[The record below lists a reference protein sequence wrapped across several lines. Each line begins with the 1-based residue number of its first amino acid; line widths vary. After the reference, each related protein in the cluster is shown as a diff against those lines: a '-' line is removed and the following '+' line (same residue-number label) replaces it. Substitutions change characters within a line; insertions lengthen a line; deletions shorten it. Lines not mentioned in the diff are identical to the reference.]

1 MDNDFQLTVRRKT
14 TPDASNRPL
23 ERIGKGEE
31 ITIREKSGIIFT
43 FKDQMKV
50 SLFWKA
56 AKSVERTA
64 RDLDLCLFYRSTDGR
79 LGGVFS
85 EEYREFLDDLGSLDR
100 FPYILHNGDRILST
114 LTRDAFEKIE
124 SVKLDEIE
132 SACICVVDY
141 EAALNGLPALFD
153 DARAYVEF
161 STPEGDNHRC
171 NLKSPDRG
179 AVYWVAPLAKAR
191 MDSNASN
198 ACAKS
203 CRLLKRQSRSPVSNS
218 SAKPRRKAVL
228 SDNRPTFCRP

>member
-14 TPDASNRPL
+14 TPDASNRPS

-64 RDLDLCLFYRSTDGR
+64 RDLDLCLFYRSTDGG

-100 FPYILHNGDRILST
+100 FPYILHSGDRILST
-114 LTRDAFEKIE
+114 LTGEAVEEIRIERLDKIE
-124 SVKLDEIE
+124 I
-132 SACICVVDY
+132 ACICVVDY
-141 EAALNGLPALFD
+141 EAALNGLPVLFD

-161 STPEGDNHRC
+161 SACEEDGYHRC
-171 NLKSPDRG
+171 NLKSPDSG
-179 AVYWVAPLAKAR
+179 AVYWVASISKGADGR
-191 MDSNASN
+191 Q
-198 ACAKS
+198 C
-203 CRLLKRQSRSPVSNS
+203 LKRM
-218 SAKPRRKAVL
+218 RKVL
-228 SDNRPTFCRP
+228 SVAEAAEHIPGFKLMCKAPEKGNAE

>member
-1 MDNDFQLTVRRKT
+1 MDNDIQLTVRKKI
-14 TPDASNRPL
+14 TPDPSNRPL

-43 FKDQMKV
+43 FQDRMNV
-50 SLFWKA
+50 RLFWKA

-64 RDLDLCLFYRSTDGR
+64 RELDLCLFYCRTDGR

-85 EEYREFLDDLGSLDR
+85 EEYRDSPSDLGTLAQ
-100 FPYILHNGDRILST
+100 FPYILHCGDRILRT
-114 LTRDAFEKIE
+114 PTGDAFEKIE
-124 SVKLDEIE
+124 IVKLDEIE

-171 NLKSPDRG
+171 NLKSPDSG
-179 AVYWVAPLAKAR
+179 AVYWVASICKGADGLQ
-191 MDSNASN
+191 
-198 ACAKS
+198 C
-203 CRLLKRQSRSPVSNS
+203 LKR
-218 SAKPRRKAVL
+218 KRKVL
-228 SDNRPTFCRP
+228 SVAEAAEHIPGFKLICKAPEKGNAE

>member
-1 MDNDFQLTVRRKT
+1 MDNDIQLTVRRKT
-14 TPDASNRPL
+14 TPDASNRPS

-64 RDLDLCLFYRSTDGR
+64 RDLDLCLFYRSTDGG

-85 EEYREFLDDLGSLDR
+85 DEYRDSPNDLGSLDR
-100 FPYILHNGDRILST
+100 FPYILHRGDHILRTST
-114 LTRDAFEKIE
+114 GDAGEKIE
-124 SVKLDEIE
+124 IVKLDEIE

-161 STPEGDNHRC
+161 STREG
-171 NLKSPDRG
+171 G
-179 AVYWVAPLAKAR
+179 
-191 MDSNASN
+191 
-198 ACAKS
+198 
-203 CRLLKRQSRSPVSNS
+203 
-218 SAKPRRKAVL
+218 
-228 SDNRPTFCRP
+228 

>member
-14 TPDASNRPL
+14 TPDPSNRPS

-50 SLFWKA
+50 ELSWKA

-64 RDLDLCLFYRSTDGR
+64 RDLDLCLFYRSTDGG

-100 FPYILHNGDRILST
+100 FPYILHSGDRSLSA
-114 LTRDAFEKIE
+114 LTGDAVEEIRIE
-124 SVKLDEIE
+124 RLDEIE
-132 SACICVVDY
+132 IACICVVDY
-141 EAALNGLPALFD
+141 EAALNGLPVLFD

-161 STPEGDNHRC
+161 STREGDNHRC
-171 NLKSPDRG
+171 NLKSPDSG
-179 AVYWVAPLAKAR
+179 AVYWVASICKGADGLQ
-191 MDSNASN
+191 
-198 ACAKS
+198 C
-203 CRLLKRQSRSPVSNS
+203 LKR
-218 SAKPRRKAVL
+218 KRKVL
-228 SDNRPTFCRP
+228 SVAEAAERIPGFKLICKAPEKGNAE